1 MAYTIRPGDTLSALA
16 RKFKT
21 TVQDLAKA
29 NNIKNVD
36 LIFSGA
42 SLKIGGAAGDSF
54 QRTAG
59 PGGASSSSAASGPS
73 SVSASEFGGSATRL
87 AQAAEATG
95 IRLNSRGWCA
105 KGVADSLANAGFG
118 GIPRQPSAYM
128 YADVLARDP
137 RFKEVQLTDEQIR
150 KLPPGAVVVSDKFNS
165 PGNPHGHIAVTL
177 GNGRESSDHLG
188 NLYLAGTQRV
198 FIPA

>member
-16 RKFKT
+16 ARFKT
-21 TVQDLAKA
+21 SVTALAKA

-42 SLKIGGAAGDSF
+42 SLKVGGGKDSFENAGAAG
-54 QRTAG
+54 AA
-59 PGGASSSSAASGPS
+59 GGASRASGPS
-73 SVSASEFGGSATRL
+73 SVSSSEFGGSATKL

-95 IRLNSRGWCA
+95 NRLNSRGWCA

-128 YADVLARDP
+128 YADVLARDS
-137 RFKEVQLTDEQIR
+137 RFKEVQLTDDQIR

-198 FIPA
+198 FIPV